1 MSKNLS
7 ALTAAIVL
15 VSGAGTAHA
24 FTAYNDLWSTVGGEY
39 AGKNVT
45 AYTLPGQGTSSA
57 GALIDYATGSNPGP
71 TLTVTMTT
79 APAPR
84 IGGSSNGLNPN
95 PGTDAFSEF
104 GNIVNMT
111 GYIQGT
117 GPTPPQTDRG
127 SVFLTFDNLMDDM
140 LYEIVLFGERSPATD
155 GRPTSFMIS
164 GADSF
169 INASTPGATFTGPGA
184 SSTVINTA
192 PNNATGYLARFT
204 DIDVG
209 TDGAVMITVADG
221 DDFNQNSNWYV
232 NGVKISTVPVPSSIA
247 LLGLGLAGLALR
259 RRRQAAG

>member
-140 LYEIVLFGERSPATD
+140 LYEIVLFGERSPAID

-209 TDGAVMITVADG
+209 ADGAVMITVADG
-221 DDFNQNSNWYV
+221 DADTGSNWYV